1 MQWRNREKWD
11 DKEHHEKAS
20 FFSSKWVLESL
31 FFFVEKTCSSLS
43 MESGKLFAWRACVF
57 TRFRCLRAWVLTCL
71 ACLRAY
77 VLTCLRVWRACVL
90 PCLVCLHV
98 CVFAMMKCFFFLP
111 VCGLGVVACLIFFT
125 FQYFF
130 SILI

>member
-20 FFSSKWVLESL
+20 LFSSKWVLESL

-57 TRFRCLRAWVLTCL
+57 TRFRCLRACVLTCL

-98 CVFAMMKCFFFLP
+98 CVFAMMKCFFSYLFADL
-111 VCGLGVVACLIFFT
+111 VWLLVLFSLHFNT
-125 FQYFF
+125 FFQY
-130 SILI
+130 